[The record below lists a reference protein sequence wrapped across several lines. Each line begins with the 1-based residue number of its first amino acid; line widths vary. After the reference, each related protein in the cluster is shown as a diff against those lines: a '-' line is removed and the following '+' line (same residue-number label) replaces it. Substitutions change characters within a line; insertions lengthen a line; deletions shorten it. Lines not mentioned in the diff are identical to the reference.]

1 MQLEEIQK
9 LVIDSL
15 EDLKAI
21 NIVELDVS
29 KQTDVTDSMI
39 IATGTSTRHVKALA
53 ENVIADAKKAGSP
66 ALGSEGEPNA
76 DWVLVDL
83 GDVVVHIMLAET
95 RELYDLEKLWTFVE
109 REKSDQQG

>member
-15 EDLKAI
+15 EDLKAL

-29 KQTDVTDSMI
+29 RQTDVTDRMI

-66 ALGSEGEPNA
+66 ARGSEGEPNA

-83 GDVVVHIMLAET
+83 GDVVVHVMLAET

-109 REKSDQQG
+109 REKNDQQG

>member
-9 LVIDSL
+9 LVIDAL

-21 NIVELDVS
+21 NIVKLDVS
-29 KQTDVTDSMI
+29 QQTDITDLMI
-39 IATGTSTRHVKALA
+39 IATGTSSRHVNALA
-53 ENVIADAKKAGSP
+53 ENVITEAKKAGSP

-83 GDVVVHIMLAET
+83 GDVVVHVMLAET

-109 REKSDQQG
+109 RGANDQQG